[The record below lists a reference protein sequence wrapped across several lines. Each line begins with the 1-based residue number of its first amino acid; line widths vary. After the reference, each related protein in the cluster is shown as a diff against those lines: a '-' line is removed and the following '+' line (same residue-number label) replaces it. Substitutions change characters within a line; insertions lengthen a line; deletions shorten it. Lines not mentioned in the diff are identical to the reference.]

1 MSPCQCHR
9 IRPSAWAKASMRPKP
24 ILTRPS
30 LSARETK
37 RSSVIASVSG
47 SKIFPILTGTSVV
60 PSFSVMGPSSR
71 QSNVETRL
79 HTHSS
84 ARRMPQKAKDICSEP
99 IDLLRD
105 RGEKEGRG
113 EADSVKL
120 MQDMYISTISVSYE
134 FHNDTLIGHFDL
146 VFLDKL

>member
-1 MSPCQCHR
+1 
-9 IRPSAWAKASMRPKP
+9 
-24 ILTRPS
+24 
-30 LSARETK
+30 
-37 RSSVIASVSG
+37 
-47 SKIFPILTGTSVV
+47 
-60 PSFSVMGPSSR
+60 
-71 QSNVETRL
+71 
-79 HTHSS
+79 
-84 ARRMPQKAKDICSEP
+84 MPQKAKDICSEP